1 MEELCNTRGQV
12 FNSISCLTMDKI
24 IYSARAVSSV
34 TMMTIGLSDLQDIM
48 LRRKD
53 LKKRIEYVVN
63 NYKDPEQ
70 KPMIDYSR
78 TNFQQAI

>member
-1 MEELCNTRGQV
+1 
-12 FNSISCLTMDKI
+12 MDKI

-63 NYKDPEQ
+63 NYKDPEY
-70 KPMIDYSR
+70 KPMLDYSR
-78 TNFQQAI
+78 TNF